1 MTAPQTHEPAVR
13 VVGLGKTYRIYP
25 HPMDMLRESL
35 GGAVRHREFD
45 ALTDVSFDVHRG
57 EVLGVIGPNG
67 AGKST
72 LLKILAGTLDRT
84 RGELMTNGKVSA
96 ILELGTGFHPDY
108 SGREN
113 IIMGGLCL
121 GMSREEIERKSA
133 HIIEFSELAAVIDQP
148 FKTYS
153 SGMQARLTFSTAISV
168 EPDIFIIDEALAAGD
183 AYFVNKCMQRIREIC
198 QSGATV
204 IFVSHSALLV
214 SELCDRALWI
224 DGGRVRAVG
233 DAKNVV
239 KAYEFESWQR
249 VEKMMASHNEEL
261 RRMSALGPDA
271 VAVDEVVA
279 TGRYSLGGGRV
290 RITGVELCNQDG
302 IGNLFTAGDAFIV
315 RVTWADRQPPAKMW
329 TGLTIG
335 SRERPIILGYESWA
349 DGQFIGP
356 ESIEAGGGTA
366 VLTIPHLDLGPGDY
380 HLSVS
385 ISEYSQPWTKE
396 CILHRLEKAAVFHVK
411 RRQLVPAAVLYDP
424 SISFRDEPSDR

>member
-1 MTAPQTHEPAVR
+1 VTTPQTQQPAIR
-13 VVGLGKTYRIYP
+13 AVGLSKTYRIYQRP
-25 HPMDMLRESL
+25 LDMLLESL
-35 GGAVRHREFD
+35 GGATRHREFD
-45 ALTDVSFDVHRG
+45 ALKDVSFDVHRG
-57 EVLGVIGPNG
+57 EVFGVIGPNG

-72 LLKILAGTLDRT
+72 LLKILAGTLDLT
-84 RGELMTNGKVSA
+84 RGELTINGKVSA

-113 IIMGGLCL
+113 IVMGGLCL
-121 GMSREEIERKSA
+121 GMSREEIERKSES
-133 HIIEFSELAAVIDQP
+133 IIEFSELGAVIDQP

-183 AYFVNKCMQRIREIC
+183 AYFVNKCMQRVRDIC
-198 QSGATV
+198 RSGSTV

-214 SELCDRALWI
+214 SELCDRVLWM
-224 DGGRVRAVG
+224 DGGAVRGIG
-233 DAKNVV
+233 DAKNIV

-249 VEKMMASHNEEL
+249 VEKMTASHNEVL
-261 RRMSALGPDA
+261 RQRSAQLPSETTIEE
-271 VAVDEVVA
+271 VAA
-279 TGRYSLGGGRV
+279 TGRYTLGGERV
-290 RITGVELCNQDG
+290 RITDVELRNQDG
-302 IGNLFTAGDAFIV
+302 TCHLFTAGDAFTV
-315 RVTWADRQPPAKMW
+315 RVTWAGVEPPAKMW

-349 DGQFIGP
+349 DGQFIS
-356 ESIEAGGGTA
+356 EERIKDGGGVA

-380 HLSVS
+380 HVSVS
-385 ISEYSQPWTKE
+385 MSEYSQPWTKE

-424 SISFRDEPSDR
+424 PVTLKNEPSAD